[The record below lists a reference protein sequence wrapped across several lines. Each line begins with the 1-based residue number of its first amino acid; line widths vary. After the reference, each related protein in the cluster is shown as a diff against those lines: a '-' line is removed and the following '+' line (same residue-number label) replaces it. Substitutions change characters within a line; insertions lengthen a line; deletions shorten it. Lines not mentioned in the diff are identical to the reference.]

1 MFFTQKNFTLR
12 KKRYGKKKKWSRSEK
27 KKCSKEHPTQYK
39 CLTEGQLRVSRMP
52 LNSYDC
58 AHHIY
63 AMCQE
68 NFCSCPAIWGH
79 SETLVYCPK
88 RLYIVF
94 DEEGKKLL
102 NNKPGTKICLE
113 CQNNAADVYF
123 SSHPLY
129 IGPTKRQRVII
140 MFSLYLTYCIII
152 SFG

>member
-1 MFFTQKNFTLR
+1 MPFNKTCCFAKTR
-12 KKRYGKKKKWSRSEK
+12 AEK

-52 LNSYDC
+52 LNSYGC
-58 AHHIY
+58 AYHIY

-94 DEEGKKLL
+94 DEEGRKLL
-102 NNKPGTKICLE
+102 NYKPRTKICLK
-113 CQNNAADVYF
+113 CQNNADVRF

-129 IGPTKRQRVII
+129 IGPAKRQRVIM
-140 MFSLYLTYCIII
+140 MFSLYLTYCIIM

>member
-1 MFFTQKNFTLR
+1 MPF
-12 KKRYGKKKKWSRSEK
+12 KKTCCFAKTRSEK
-27 KKCSKEHPTQYK
+27 KKCSREQYK

-52 LNSYDC
+52 LNSYGC

-94 DEEGKKLL
+94 DEEGRKLL
-102 NNKPGTKICLE
+102 NYKLGTKICLE
-113 CQNNAADVYF
+113 CQNNADVHF

-129 IGPTKRQRVII
+129 IGPAKRQRVIM

>member
-1 MFFTQKNFTLR
+1 MFFTQKNFILR
-12 KKRYGKKKKWSRSEK
+12 KKRYGKKKKWARSEK

-52 LNSYDC
+52 LNSYGC

-68 NFCSCPAIWGH
+68 NFCSCSAIWGH
-79 SETLVYCPK
+79 SETQFYCPK
-88 RLYIVF
+88 RLYIAF
-94 DEEGKKLL
+94 DEGKKLL
-102 NNKPGTKICLE
+102 NYKPGTKLCLA
-113 CQNNAADVYF
+113 CQNNADV
-123 SSHPLY
+123 SSLFITSFVHWFNKK
-129 IGPTKRQRVII
+129 TKSNI